1 MVSCI
6 AVWWRTLCRG
16 MLLSLQAHNYIGSLL
31 KEQQELQDKHRRIIE
46 RVRNMEE
53 MQQQV
58 RVGAFQL
65 SCCCKQCQG
74 PRCLREGVSR
84 RESGKVPGGKSRIL
98 QTAG

>member
-1 MVSCI
+1 
-6 AVWWRTLCRG
+6 

-58 RVGAFQL
+58 RSAAFL
-65 SCCCKQCQG
+65 LPACCMQCQG
-74 PRCLREGVSR
+74 LPDGGQGGACLSERGSLRKGVRLSQR
-84 RESGKVPGGKSRIL
+84 GS
-98 QTAG
+98 